1 MHINFLKLPLAKH
14 MRNKKT
20 SIREEILI
28 HIQCRMYLDLKKKKI
43 NNLQS
48 LTTDYKM
55 YLIRVNVFSML
66 QDLCF
71 SNLDQDLIFPSKKIT
86 VKTKK

>member
-1 MHINFLKLPLAKH
+1 
-14 MRNKKT
+14 
-20 SIREEILI
+20 
-28 HIQCRMYLDLKKKKI
+28 
-43 NNLQS
+43 LQS

-71 SNLDQDLIFPSKKIT
+71 SNLDQDLIFPSKKNNCKNKKIK
-86 VKTKK
+86 VKENKSAFMTSKKNNHDSLLAQQYSEIN